1 MPKPK
6 RTIHPNGI
14 TKGYPMLLL
23 PEAHARLIEAAIVAA
38 QKAGDLPP
46 FDLPNIEV
54 RPPKR
59 VEQADYACSTP
70 LAIQKLVGRP
80 PMDIAETIAKH
91 LQPAPFLESAEVA
104 KPGYINFRLSK
115 DWLRQQVEQII
126 AEGDELAKLEV
137 GKGKRAQ
144 VEFVS
149 ANPTGPLHV
158 GRSRGA
164 IVGDTIARILEA
176 AGYSVERE
184 YYFNNAGQQMRN
196 LGNSL
201 RIRYLHALGTSIEI
215 PGDEDKSFYQGEY
228 LIDIAKQLV
237 AEKGNSL
244 VEEDWQPFKEYAEAK
259 IFDIIKATLKRVN
272 IHHNIFFNEN
282 SLYDSNAVWETLK
295 KLEQNGYIY
304 KAVKA
309 EVSDNTKDETEG
321 NATDGKS
328 EATWFRSSAMG
339 DSADRVM
346 VKATGEPTYALPDI
360 AYHVNKLGRGFDRL
374 VNILGAD
381 HYIEHQVVRYGLK
394 ALDLDPSS
402 IKVII
407 LQFVHLM
414 RNGVRLKMST
424 RAGAIET
431 LDELIDKTSADA
443 VRYLL
448 LARNANSDVDFDIEL
463 AVKQNNENPVYYI
476 QNAHVRC
483 AGIFR
488 EAAARGV
495 SDEGAD
501 VSHLGENELAFVRR
515 ALELGEQIE
524 LAARELEPHRIAFYA
539 MELAAIFHPVYDNV
553 RALHTEVPPE
563 VQKARLRFYR
573 AAQIVF
579 KRVLT
584 LMGMSTPEI
593 M

>member
-1 MPKPK
+1 
-6 RTIHPNGI
+6 
-14 TKGYPMLLL
+14 
-23 PEAHARLIEAAIVAA
+23 
-38 QKAGDLPP
+38 
-46 FDLPNIEV
+46 
-54 RPPKR
+54 
-59 VEQADYACSTP
+59 
-70 LAIQKLVGRP
+70 
-80 PMDIAETIAKH
+80 
-91 LQPAPFLESAEVA
+91 
-104 KPGYINFRLSK
+104 
-115 DWLRQQVEQII
+115 
-126 AEGDELAKLEV
+126 
-137 GKGKRAQ
+137 
-144 VEFVS
+144 
-149 ANPTGPLHV
+149 
-158 GRSRGA
+158 
-164 IVGDTIARILEA
+164 
-176 AGYSVERE
+176 
-184 YYFNNAGQQMRN
+184 
-196 LGNSL
+196 
-201 RIRYLHALGTSIEI
+201 
-215 PGDEDKSFYQGEY
+215 
-228 LIDIAKQLV
+228 
-237 AEKGNSL
+237 
-244 VEEDWQPFKEYAEAK
+244 
-259 IFDIIKATLKRVN
+259 
-272 IHHNIFFNEN
+272 
-282 SLYDSNAVWETLK
+282 
-295 KLEQNGYIY
+295 
-304 KAVKA
+304 
-309 EVSDNTKDETEG
+309 
-321 NATDGKS
+321 
-328 EATWFRSSAMG
+328 
-339 DSADRVM
+339 M

-381 HYIEHQVVRYGLK
+381 HYIEHQVVRYGIK
-394 ALDLDPSS
+394 ALGLDPSP

-407 LQFVHLM
+407 LQFVHLV
-414 RNGVRLKMST
+414 RNGESLKMST
-424 RAGAIET
+424 RAGDIET

-448 LARNANSDVDFDIEL
+448 LARNANSDVDFDLEL

-501 VSHLGENELAFVRR
+501 VSHLGETELAFVRR

-584 LMGMSTPEI
+584 LMGMTAPEV